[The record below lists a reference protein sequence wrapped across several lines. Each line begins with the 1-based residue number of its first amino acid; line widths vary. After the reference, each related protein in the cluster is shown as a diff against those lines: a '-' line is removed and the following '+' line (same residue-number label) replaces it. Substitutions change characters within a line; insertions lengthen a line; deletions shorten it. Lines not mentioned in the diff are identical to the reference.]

1 MSMPAWRLA
10 VPKGR
15 IYEGV
20 AQLLADSGLTLKA
33 SSRSYRPRIDGIPID
48 VKVLKPQNIPQ
59 LVSLGVYDAG
69 FTGLDWVREHEA
81 KVAELLDTG
90 LDPVTLVAAVPEG
103 VKEAALKRR
112 RILAAS
118 EYPRLAGAFLKRR
131 GFDFTLLRTYGATE
145 VFPPDDADLI
155 VDNCATGQTL
165 KANHLEVLAE
175 LFGSTT
181 RFIVSPKALKNPAKQ
196 RALRELADVMRGV
209 LDARDRVLLEMNV
222 DAKNLEHLVRALPAM
237 KSPTVQPLH
246 GGGYAVK
253 IAARK
258 GDVRSLLPRIRA
270 LGATDILEYAL
281 RKVMP

>member
-1 MSMPAWRLA
+1 MVTWRLA

-15 IYEGV
+15 IYDGV
-20 AQLLADSGLTLKA
+20 AALLADSGLPLKA
-33 SSRSYRPRIDGIPID
+33 SSRSYRPVIDGTTIE

-59 LVSLGVYDAG
+59 LVALGVYDAG
-69 FTGLDWVREHEA
+69 FTGLDWVREHGA
-81 KVAELLDTG
+81 KVEELLDTG

-103 VKEAALKRR
+103 VTEKDLKKR

-118 EYPRLAGAFLKRR
+118 EYPRLAEAFLKSR

-181 RFIVSPKALKNPAKQ
+181 RLVASPKALKTPAKGQ
-196 RALRELADVMRGV
+196 ALRELTDVMRGV

-222 DAKNLEHLVRALPAM
+222 EKDKLKGLVKMLPAM

-246 GGGYAVK
+246 EGGYAVK

-258 GDVRSLLPRIRA
+258 KEVRALLPKIRA

-281 RKVMP
+281 RKVIP

>member
-1 MSMPAWRLA
+1 MTPWRLA

-15 IYEGV
+15 IYDGV
-20 AQLLADSGLTLKA
+20 AALLADSGLPLKA
-33 SSRSYRPRIDGIPID
+33 SSRSYRPLIDGTTIE

-59 LVSLGVYDAG
+59 LVALGVYDAG
-69 FTGLDWVREHEA
+69 FTGLDWIREHDAAVE
-81 KVAELLDTG
+81 ELLDTG

-103 VKEAALKRR
+103 VTEKDLKKK

-118 EYPRLAGAFLKRR
+118 EYPRLAEAFLKAR
-131 GFDFTLLRTYGATE
+131 GLDFTLLRTYGATE

-165 KANHLEVLAE
+165 KANHLAVLAE

-181 RFIVSPKALKNPAKQ
+181 RLVAAPKALKDKGKGQ
-196 RALRELADVMRGV
+196 ALRELADVMRGV

-222 DAKNLEHLVRALPAM
+222 EQDKLEALVKALPAM

-258 GDVRSLLPRIRA
+258 KEIRALLPRIRA

-281 RKVMP
+281 RKVIP

>member
-1 MSMPAWRLA
+1 MVTWRLA

-15 IYEGV
+15 IYDGV
-20 AQLLADSGLTLKA
+20 AALLADSGLPLKA
-33 SSRSYRPRIDGIPID
+33 SSRSYRPVIDGTAIE
-48 VKVLKPQNIPQ
+48 VKILKPQNIPQ
-59 LVSLGVYDAG
+59 LVALGVYDAG

-81 KVAELLDTG
+81 EAEELLDTG

-103 VKEAALKRR
+103 VTEKDLKGK

-118 EYPRLAGAFLKRR
+118 EYPRLAEAFLKSR

-181 RFIVSPKALKNPAKQ
+181 RLLASPKALKDPAKAQ
-196 RALRELADVMRGV
+196 ALRELADVLRGV

-222 DAKNLEHLVRALPAM
+222 EKEKLEALVKALPAM

-258 GDVRSLLPRIRA
+258 HEVRTLLPKIRA